1 MSLEFIARVR
11 DEQKE
16 LTERRA
22 KLLQFMN
29 TPTFLNLPKQHQTL
43 LRIQAGV
50 MHQYQTILQARLD
63 LLTDK
68 QPDLPTDEPIVIEQ
82 NTFDID
88 RDGLPD

>member
-22 KLLQFMN
+22 NLLQFMN
-29 TPTFLNLPKQHQTL
+29 TSTFLNLPKQHQSL
-43 LRIQAGV
+43 LRLQAGA
-50 MHQYQTILQARLD
+50 MHLYQTILQTRLD
-63 LLTDK
+63 LLTDR
-68 QPDLPTDEPIVIEQ
+68 QPDLPIDEPIVIEQ

-88 RDGLPD
+88 RDGLPE

>member
-1 MSLEFIARVR
+1 MSLEFIARLR

-16 LTERRA
+16 LTERRT

-29 TPTFLNLPKQHQTL
+29 TSTFLNLTKQHQSL
-43 LRIQAGV
+43 LRMQAGA
-50 MHQYQTILQARLD
+50 MHQYQTILQIRLD

-68 QPDLPTDEPIVIEQ
+68 QPDLPIDDPIVIEQ

-88 RDGLPD
+88 RDGLPE

>member
-29 TPTFLNLPKQHQTL
+29 TSTFLNLTKQHQSL
-43 LRIQAGV
+43 LRLQAGA
-50 MHQYQTILQARLD
+50 MHLYQTILQTRLH
-63 LLTDK
+63 LLTHR
-68 QPDLPTDEPIVIEQ
+68 QPPLRI
-82 NTFDID
+82 
-88 RDGLPD
+88 